1 MRDNIGLASN
11 KEEYSKRVLN
21 GYKKGSILLFYVIL
35 MILKM

>member
-21 GYKKGSILLFYVIL
+21 GYKKVIL
-35 MILKM
+35 ALVIVHTIYLL